1 MSITKKKKKNSLVQR
16 LTFDVH
22 SFMPVE
28 KKLKKSDPS
37 MEYFPRANW
46 YTYSIF
52 TFKFVA
58 LLPTLLMK
66 NASEKTRTEYMRTQQ
81 SNADVSLPDGMVL
94 LDILYLLQAK
104 LHVKEKLETHEPSP
118 SALYI
123 QELQSNQDNLF
134 MSYAKL
140 FRTHKDWADIWS
152 WKWQRNIKEQTQ
164 RIIFFD

>member
-1 MSITKKKKKNSLVQR
+1 
-16 LTFDVH
+16 
-22 SFMPVE
+22 
-28 KKLKKSDPS
+28 

-66 NASEKTRTEYMRTQQ
+66 NASEKTRTEDMRTQQ

-104 LHVKEKLETHEPSP
+104 LHVKEKLETHDHLRRP
-118 SALYI
+118 YI
-123 QELQSNQDNLF
+123 SKNCKAIKTIYLCP
-134 MSYAKL
+134 M
-140 FRTHKDWADIWS
+140 
-152 WKWQRNIKEQTQ
+152 RNCSGPIKIEQTSGHESGKET
-164 RIIFFD
+164 

>member
-1 MSITKKKKKNSLVQR
+1 
-16 LTFDVH
+16 
-22 SFMPVE
+22 
-28 KKLKKSDPS
+28 

-66 NASEKTRTEYMRTQQ
+66 NASEKTRTEDMRTQQ
-81 SNADVSLPDGMVL
+81 SNADVSLTDGMVL

-123 QELQSNQDNLF
+123 LELQSNQDNLF